1 MSKLWSETYGLIR
14 CSGIWKNWNFVAWIE
29 RWTVPMK
36 RPAGWARGEG
46 RHERVGV
53 HRYGGNPSKK
63 QEAAR
68 LDRLNKGLAVE
79 AAKVK

>member
-1 MSKLWSETYGLIR
+1 MDSTYEASRGL
-14 CSGIWKNWNFVAWIE
+14 
-29 RWTVPMK
+29 
-36 RPAGWARGEG
+36 GWAGLG

-68 LDRLNKGLAVE
+68 LDRLNKSLAVE